1 MSAHGQG
8 MTTITEV
15 GAALLPPWAEHDPV
29 GQAYYLDE
37 YGVAVTGERGL
48 FELVA
53 LEVFVVG
60 LSWLAVL
67 RRRDAMRD
75 AFGGFEVDVVAA
87 YDEDDVSRLI
97 ADVRL
102 IRNERKIR
110 AVIANARAAVELRG
124 DGGLPAVVWGV
135 QPETTP
141 TPKTWAEVPTTSE
154 AGDKLAEVL
163 HAKGF
168 TGIGPTTMH
177 ALLGAAG
184 VLDLHL
190 VGSLARNRTSLW
202 TRTGRRRARPALEG

>member
-1 MSAHGQG
+1 
-8 MTTITEV
+8 MTMITDV
-15 GAALLPPWAEHDPV
+15 GSALLPPWAEHDPV

-37 YGVAVTGERGL
+37 YGVAVTDERGL

-60 LSWLAVL
+60 LSWLTVL
-67 RRRDAMRD
+67 RRRGAMRD

-87 YDEDDVSRLI
+87 FDDQDVSRLMG
-97 ADVRL
+97 DVRL

-110 AVIANARAAVELRG
+110 SVITNARAAVELRA
-124 DGGLPAVVWGV
+124 DGGLPAAVWDV
-135 QPETTP
+135 QPEVTP
-141 TPKTWAEVPTTSE
+141 TPRTLAELPTTSE

-190 VGSLARNRTSLW
+190 VGSPARNRTHLW
-202 TRTGRRRARPALEG
+202 TRTGRRRARPVLEG

>member
-1 MSAHGQG
+1 

-15 GAALLPPWAEHDPV
+15 GSALLPPWAEHDAV

-37 YGVAVTGERGL
+37 YGVAVTDERGL

-60 LSWLAVL
+60 LSWLTVL
-67 RRRDAMRD
+67 RRRGAMRD
-75 AFGGFEVDVVAA
+75 AFAGFEVDVVAA
-87 YDEDDVSRLI
+87 FDDDDVRRLM
-97 ADVRL
+97 ADDRL

-124 DGGLPAVVWGV
+124 DGGLPAAVWGV
-135 QPETTP
+135 QPEVTP
-141 TPKTWAEVPTTSE
+141 TPKTLAEVPTTSE
-154 AGDKLAEVL
+154 AGDQLAEVL
-163 HAKGF
+163 HTKGF

-184 VLDLHL
+184 VLDLQL
-190 VGSLARNRTSLW
+190 VGSPARNRTKLW
-202 TRTGRRRARPALEG
+202 TRTGRRRSRPVLEG

>member
-1 MSAHGQG
+1 

-15 GAALLPPWAEHDPV
+15 GSALLPPWAEHDPV

-37 YGVAVTGERGL
+37 YGVAVTDERGL

-60 LSWLAVL
+60 LSWLMVL
-67 RRRDAMRD
+67 RRREAIRD

-87 YDEDDVSRLI
+87 YDESDVARLLANDRI
-97 ADVRL
+97 

-110 AVIANARAAVELRG
+110 TVITNARAAVELRA
-124 DGGLPAVVWGV
+124 DGGLPGVVWSV
-135 QPETTP
+135 QPDITP
-141 TPKTWAEVPTTSE
+141 TPKSWSDVPSSSE
-154 AGDKLAEVL
+154 AGERLAELL

-168 TGIGPTTMH
+168 SGIGPTTMH

-184 VLDLHL
+184 VLDLHV
-190 VGSLARNRTSLW
+190 VGSPGRNRNQLW
-202 TRTGRRRARPALEG
+202 TRTGRRRARPVLES

>member
-1 MSAHGQG
+1 M
-8 MTTITEV
+8 
-15 GAALLPPWAEHDPV
+15 

-48 FELVA
+48 FELMS

-60 LSWLAVL
+60 LSWLTVL

-87 YDEDDVSRLI
+87 YDEDDVSRLMS
-97 ADVRL
+97 DGRL
-102 IRNERKIR
+102 IRNERKVR
-110 AVIANARAAVELRG
+110 AVIANARAAVELRR
-124 DGGLPAVVWGV
+124 DGGLPSVVWDV
-135 QPETTP
+135 QPEVTPMPTTL
-141 TPKTWAEVPTTSE
+141 AEVPTTSD
-154 AGDKLAEVL
+154 AGDKLAGVL
-163 HAKGF
+163 RAQGF

-190 VGSLARNRTSLW
+190 VGSPARNRTHLW
-202 TRTGRRRARPALEG
+202 TRTGRRRARPVLEG

>member
-1 MSAHGQG
+1 MTMITDVGSAP
-8 MTTITEV
+8 
-15 GAALLPPWAEHDPV
+15 LPPWAEHDPE
-29 GQAYYLDE
+29 GRAYYLDE
-37 YGVAVTGERGL
+37 YGVAVTDERGL

-60 LSWLAVL
+60 LSWLTVL
-67 RRRDAMRD
+67 RRREAMRD

-87 YDEDDVSRLI
+87 FDERDVSRLRG
-97 ADVRL
+97 DVRL

-110 AVIANARAAVELRG
+110 SVIANARAAVELRK
-124 DGGLPAVVWGV
+124 DGGLPAAVWDV
-135 QPETTP
+135 QPEVTP
-141 TPKTWAEVPTTSE
+141 TPRTLAELPTTSE

-190 VGSLARNRTSLW
+190 VGSPVRNRTHLW
-202 TRTGRRRARPALEG
+202 TRTGRRRARPVLAG

>member
-1 MSAHGQG
+1 

-15 GAALLPPWAEHDPV
+15 GSALMPPWAEHDAV

-37 YGVAVTGERGL
+37 YGVAVTDERGL

-60 LSWLAVL
+60 LSWLTVL
-67 RRRDAMRD
+67 RRRDAMRE
-75 AFGGFEVDVVAA
+75 AFGQFEVDVVAA
-87 YDEDDVSRLI
+87 FDESDVSRLLC
-97 ADVRL
+97 DQSV

-110 AVIANARAAVELRG
+110 TVIANARAAAELRG
-124 DGGLPAVVWGV
+124 DGGLPTAVWAV
-135 QPETTP
+135 QPEVTP
-141 TPKTWAEVPTTSE
+141 TPRTLAEVPTTSE
-154 AGDKLAEVL
+154 AGDRLSEVL

-168 TGIGPTTMH
+168 RGIGPTTMH

-190 VGSLARNRTSLW
+190 VGSPARNRTHMW
-202 TRTGRRRARPALEG
+202 TRTGRRRSRPVLEG

>member
-1 MSAHGQG
+1 
-8 MTTITEV
+8 MTMITDV
-15 GAALLPPWAEHDPV
+15 GSALLPPWAEHDPV

-37 YGVAVTGERGL
+37 YGVAVTDERGL

-60 LSWLAVL
+60 LSWLTVL
-67 RRRDAMRD
+67 RRRGAMRD

-87 YDEDDVSRLI
+87 FDDQDVSRLMG
-97 ADVRL
+97 DVRL

-110 AVIANARAAVELRG
+110 SVITNARAAVELRA
-124 DGGLPAVVWGV
+124 DGGLPAAVWDV
-135 QPETTP
+135 QPEVTP
-141 TPKTWAEVPTTSE
+141 TPRTLAELPTTSE

-190 VGSLARNRTSLW
+190 VGSPARNRTHLW
-202 TRTGRRRARPALEG
+202 TRTGRRRARPVLAG

>member
-1 MSAHGQG
+1 
-8 MTTITEV
+8 MTTISEV
-15 GAALLPPWAEHDPV
+15 GPALLPPWAVNDPV

-37 YGVAVTGERGL
+37 YGAAVTDERGL

-60 LSWLAVL
+60 LSWLTVL
-67 RRRDAMRD
+67 RRRDAMRE

-87 YDEDDVSRLI
+87 YDD
-97 ADVRL
+97 ADVMRLLGDERL

-110 AVIANARAAVELRG
+110 AVIADAQAAVALRA
-124 DGGLPAVVWGV
+124 DGGLPAMVWAV
-135 QPETTP
+135 QPDRTP
-141 TPKTWAEVPTTSE
+141 TPATLEDVPTTSE
-154 AGDKLAEVL
+154 AGDHLSEVL

-190 VGSLARNRTSLW
+190 VGSPARNRSGLW
-202 TRTGRRRARPALEG
+202 TRTGRRRSRPLLDS

>member
-1 MSAHGQG
+1 
-8 MTTITEV
+8 MTTITDV
-15 GAALLPPWAEHDPV
+15 GSALLPPWAERDPV
-29 GQAYYLDE
+29 GQSYYLDE
-37 YGVAVTGERGL
+37 YGVAVTDERGL

-60 LSWLAVL
+60 LSWLMVL
-67 RRRDAMRD
+67 HRRDAMRD

-87 YDEDDVSRLI
+87 YDEEDVARLMADSRI
-97 ADVRL
+97 

-110 AVIANARAAVELRG
+110 AVIANARAAMELRA
-124 DGGLPAVVWGV
+124 DGGLPDAVWSV
-135 QPETTP
+135 QPGRTP
-141 TPKTWAEVPTTSE
+141 TPKTIDEVPTTSE
-154 AGDKLAEVL
+154 AGDTLAELL

-190 VGSLARNRTSLW
+190 VGSPGRNRAQLW
-202 TRTGRRRARPALEG
+202 TRTGRRRARPPLER

>member
-1 MSAHGQG
+1 MPS
-8 MTTITEV
+8 
-15 GAALLPPWAEHDPV
+15 WAEHDPV

-37 YGVAVTGERGL
+37 YGVAVTAEHGL

-60 LSWLAVL
+60 LSWLTVL

-87 YDEDDVSRLI
+87 YDEHDVSRLL

-102 IRNERKIR
+102 LRNERKIR
-110 AVIANARAAVELRG
+110 AVIANARAAVELRR
-124 DGGLPAVVWGV
+124 DGGLPAVVWSV

-141 TPKTWAEVPTTSE
+141 TPRTLAEVPTTSE
-154 AGDKLAEVL
+154 AGDKLAEML
-163 HAKGF
+163 HAEGF

-190 VGSLARNRTSLW
+190 VGSAARNRTHLW
-202 TRTGRRRARPALEG
+202 TRTGRRRARPVLEG

>member
-1 MSAHGQG
+1 
-8 MTTITEV
+8 MTTITEA
-15 GAALLPPWAEHDPV
+15 GSALLPPWAERDPV
-29 GQAYYLDE
+29 GQSYYLDE
-37 YGVAVTGERGL
+37 YGVAVTDERGL

-60 LSWLAVL
+60 LSWLTVL

-75 AFGGFEVDVVAA
+75 AFAGFEVDVVAA
-87 YDEDDVSRLI
+87 YDEADVSALMANDRM
-97 ADVRL
+97 

-110 AVIANARAAVELRG
+110 AVIANARAAVELRA
-124 DGGLPAVVWGV
+124 DGGLPAAVWSV

-141 TPKTWAEVPTTSE
+141 TPRAIDEVPTTSE
-154 AGDKLAEVL
+154 AGDRLAGLL

-184 VLDLHL
+184 VHDLHL
-190 VGSLARNRTSLW
+190 VGSPGRNRTLLW
-202 TRTGRRRARPALEG
+202 TRTGRRRARPPLER

>member
-1 MSAHGQG
+1 M
-8 MTTITEV
+8 
-15 GAALLPPWAEHDPV
+15 

-37 YGVAVTGERGL
+37 YGVAVTDERGL

-60 LSWLAVL
+60 LSWLTVL

-75 AFGGFEVDVVAA
+75 AFAQFEVDVVATF
-87 YDEDDVSRLI
+87 DEHDVSRLM

-110 AVIANARAAVELRG
+110 AVIANARAAVGLRG

-135 QPETTP
+135 QPVMTP
-141 TPKTWAEVPTTSE
+141 TPTTLAEVPTTSE
-154 AGDKLAEVL
+154 AGHRLAEVL

-168 TGIGPTTMH
+168 AGIGPTTMH

-190 VGSLARNRTSLW
+190 VGSPARNRTTLW
-202 TRTGRRRARPALEG
+202 TRTGRRRARPVLAG